1 MLDVA
6 VQLEYNTRRTLVVL
20 RLSYSCRAL
29 LLLTELVILLQAL
42 CAQQRIMRTT
52 AHAGC
57 APWNGVG
64 GFKHVGVC
72 RLPHRCMVHFH
83 TIHRLV

>member
-6 VQLEYNTRRTLVVL
+6 VQLEYNTRPTLVVL

-42 CAQQRIMRTT
+42 CAQQRMR
-52 AHAGC
+52 A
-57 APWNGVG
+57 V
-64 GFKHVGVC
+64 
-72 RLPHRCMVHFH
+72 HRGMAWAALS
-83 TIHRLV
+83 T